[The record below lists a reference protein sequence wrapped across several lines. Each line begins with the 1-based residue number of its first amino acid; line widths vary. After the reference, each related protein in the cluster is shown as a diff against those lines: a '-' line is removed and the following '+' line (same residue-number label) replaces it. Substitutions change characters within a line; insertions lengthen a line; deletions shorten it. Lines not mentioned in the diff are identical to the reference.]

1 MGDKGDPRSP
11 RIQTSIAAV
20 LVDSDG
26 GELAV
31 EILDLSSGGFRL
43 RCGETLVAGEQIR
56 LRVARYGDFPA
67 KLQWVRGHEAGGLFL
82 EPVTLF

>member
-1 MGDKGDPRSP
+1 MSRTDHHRSP
-11 RIQTSIAAV
+11 RVRTSLAAV

-31 EILDLSSGGFRL
+31 EVVDLSSGGFRL
-43 RCGETLVAGEQIR
+43 RACEALVVGEQVR

-67 KLQWVRGHEAGGLFL
+67 QIQWVKGQEAGGRFL
-82 EPVTLF
+82 EPIIM